1 MNLTKEQKACI
12 KAAVTTKDIKTKAFA
27 GSGKTSTLVAIAKA
41 LPDKRILYLAY
52 NKSIKKEADSKF
64 PVNVDCKTAHSLAFC
79 RYVHLIGHRVSDNYP
94 KLNTEALIKHI
105 GIRKVYDCEP
115 AESARRALR
124 ILNRFVQSSY
134 PVTNLIPRSLS
145 EYHFASNEAD
155 QQEAEINK
163 YIEEVA
169 YEYWNKC
176 TKEGSDLPINHD
188 VYLKMYQ
195 LSTPDLSVL
204 YDVILF
210 DECQDANPVLLDIV
224 TKQKCQKIYVG
235 DEHQQIYSWRGAIN
249 AFDKLNGETF
259 YLSKSFRFGKNIA
272 ELANMI
278 LEIKGEEKKLKGFDK
293 LNTTIVRNV
302 SFPYTSLCRTNN
314 KSIEVILNNSDKKIH
329 LVGNSIKSMAFFLN
343 SGYALYENNLKLVK
357 HDLLKGFRSW
367 EHMIR
372 EHENSE
378 DKDANLILLI
388 SFIEKYQNNSM
399 KVLRNLENVSQVKE
413 KEADLIVSTIHKAKG
428 REWDNVV
435 IEDDFKISE
444 KTFNEEWNLLYVA
457 VTRAQKILCLRGNL
471 LADITNIFLK
481 KLTKNKEDQN
491 E

>member
-12 KAAVTTKDIKTKAFA
+12 EAAITEKDIKTKAFA

-52 NKSIKKEADSKF
+52 NKSIKKEADGKF

-79 RYVHLIGHRVSDNYP
+79 RYFHLIGHRVSDNYP
-94 KLNTEALIKHI
+94 KLNIQALIKHI

-115 AESARRALR
+115 PESARKALR
-124 ILNRFVQSSY
+124 ILNRFVHSSY
-134 PVTNLIPRSLS
+134 PVSHLIPRSLS
-145 EYHFASNEAD
+145 EYHFALDEEK

-169 YEYWNKC
+169 YEYWNRC

-188 VYLKMYQ
+188 VYLKVYQ
-195 LSTPDLSVL
+195 LSNPDLSVL

-210 DECQDANPVLLDIV
+210 DECQDANPVLLDII

-249 AFDKLNGETF
+249 AFAELDGETF
-259 YLSKSFRFGKNIA
+259 YLSKSFRFGRNIA

-278 LEIKGEEKKLKGFDK
+278 LQIKGEEKKLKGFDK
-293 LNTTIVRNV
+293 LNTMIVSNV

-314 KSIEVILNNSDKKIH
+314 KSIEIILNNLDKKIH
-329 LVGNSIKSMAFFLN
+329 LVGNNIKSITFLLN
-343 SGYALYENNLKLVK
+343 SGYALYKNNLMLVK

-372 EHENSE
+372 EHESSE
-378 DKDANLILLI
+378 DKDTNLTLLI
-388 SFIEKYQNNSM
+388 NFFEKYENNSTN
-399 KVLRNLENVSQVKE
+399 VLRNLENVSQVKE

-435 IEDDFKISE
+435 IEDDFKLSE
-444 KTFNEEWNLLYVA
+444 KTSDEEWNLLYVA
-457 VTRAQKILCLRGNL
+457 ITRAQKTVCLRGNL
-471 LADITNIFLK
+471 LADIKKVWLT
-481 KLTKNKEDQN
+481 KLTKNKE